1 MTPEHLNAYFGA
13 LSHPTRRV
21 ILDRLAAG
29 EANLS
34 ELAADL
40 PIALNTVSK
49 HVRVLEEAQ
58 LVAREVKGRDHVLSL
73 CPEQLSALQ
82 SWVAN
87 ATSQWTSR
95 LAAMERHLDQKAKR
109 Q

>member
-1 MTPEHLNAYFGA
+1 MTPEHLNACLGA
-13 LSHPTRRV
+13 LSHPTRRI

-49 HVRVLEEAQ
+49 HVRVLENAQ
-58 LVAREVKGRDHVLSL
+58 LVARRIVGRDHVLSL
-73 CPEQLSALQ
+73 SAAQLGALQ
-82 SWVAN
+82 SWIMT

-95 LAAMERHLDQKAKR
+95 LAAIERHLDEKANR
-109 Q
+109 H